1 MAFVALPDDPATE
14 AGSTQAPPV
23 TNDGFFPDIDLAAI
37 RDIAR
42 VPSAV
47 TDKRLRASVIAAII
61 TVARDLDAWAAAQKA
76 TGCARLADVPAVQLD
91 GASRLVHLYNRAVA
105 MFTKAELIERMR
117 DFDTTGAGGKN
128 LDELNG
134 TADDMR
140 RDGSHAI
147 RDMLGRLR
155 TNVELI

>member
-47 TDKRLRASVIAAII
+47 TDERLRASVIAAII
-61 TVARDLDAWAAAQKA
+61 TVARDLDAWAAAQKVA
-76 TGCARLADVPAVQLD
+76 SHARLSDVPAVQID
-91 GASRLVHLYNRAVA
+91 GASRLIHLYNRAVA

-117 DFDTTGAGGKN
+117 DFDTTG
-128 LDELNG
+128 
-134 TADDMR
+134 
-140 RDGSHAI
+140 
-147 RDMLGRLR
+147 
-155 TNVELI
+155 